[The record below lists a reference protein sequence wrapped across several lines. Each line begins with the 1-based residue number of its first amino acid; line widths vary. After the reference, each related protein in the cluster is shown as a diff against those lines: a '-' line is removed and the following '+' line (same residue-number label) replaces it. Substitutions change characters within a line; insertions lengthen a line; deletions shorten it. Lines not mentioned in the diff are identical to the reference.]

1 MLLQEYK
8 EDSNYY
14 QILLVI
20 QFLQITKIT
29 NFYKEGTNLH

>member
-29 NFYKEGTNLH
+29 NCYKEDTNLH

>member
-1 MLLQEYK
+1 MPLQKYE

-20 QFLQITKIT
+20 QFLHITKIK
-29 NFYKEGTNLH
+29 NFYKDGTNLN